1 MSHAAIVFLLAA
13 TVALV
18 PLASR
23 LGLGAAMAYLAAG
36 VVAGPH
42 ALGLLSD
49 PASLAHAAEFGV
61 VIMLFVIGLELRPR
75 ELWRLRGPLVALGG
89 AQVVGT
95 TALLFLVSWAFGLEW
110 RTALAIGAA
119 LAMSSTALALPAL
132 KERGL
137 GAGPTGH
144 GALSILLFQ
153 DIAVIPLLA
162 LLPMLAPGVVQE
174 AVQGHS
180 VLDALPVAAR
190 TPAALAILALALVAT
205 QWGAKHVFRWLAR
218 SRQHE
223 TMTAMALLL
232 VAGIALV
239 AGSVGLSAALGAFL
253 GGVLLAD
260 SEYRHE
266 IEADLEPFRGLF
278 LGFFFATV
286 GAGLNLPLL
295 AGRPLEVVVLAL
307 GIFALKGV
315 VLLLLATTARMP
327 VSDRIPLALGLA
339 QVGEFAF
346 VLLGLSKGLGI
357 VDPAL
362 AELLG
367 GAVAVSMPLTP
378 IALAIWWST
387 MRRNLSEPSASE
399 GAVPEEIP
407 SSDAPVLLA
416 GFGRMGSMVG
426 RVLKS
431 QGVEVSVLDLD
442 PGQIAQMRRIGLSPH
457 FGDARRPELL
467 QAAGLAKARLLV
479 VAVDDEGDALEIVE
493 TAREIRPGI
502 PVLVR
507 VRDHRGAYRAIGTEN
522 VVPFRETFGTAMDIA
537 RSALNLLGWR
547 EARSHRAVELFR
559 RHNEQSLRE
568 LAALDEGSADWLR
581 ALRTRVDEAATLVR
595 DEPDARHV
603 LDRAWDNESLR
614 AEATGRGR

>member
-1 MSHAAIVFLLAA
+1 MSLLAIVFLLGA

-23 LGLGAAMAYLAAG
+23 LGLGAAMAYLLAG
-36 VVAGPH
+36 VIAGPH
-42 ALGLLSD
+42 VLGLLAD

-61 VIMLFVIGLELRPR
+61 VIMLFLIGLELRPR

-95 TALLFLVSWAFGLEW
+95 SALLFVVAWVLGLEV
-110 RTALAIGAA
+110 RTALAIGVAM
-119 LAMSSTALALPAL
+119 AMSSTALALPAL

-137 GAGPTGH
+137 GGGPAGN

-162 LLPMLAPGVVQE
+162 LLPLLAPGAVTE

-180 VLDALPVAAR
+180 LLEAFPSAAR
-190 TPAALAILALALVAT
+190 TPVGIAVLAAVLAAT

-232 VAGIALV
+232 VSGIALV

-260 SEYRHE
+260 SEYLHE

-295 AGRPLEVVVLAL
+295 ASKPLQAL
-307 GIFALKGV
+307 GIALAIFAFKGA
-315 VLLLLATTARMP
+315 VLLFLATSARMP
-327 VSDRIPLALGLA
+327 KSDRLPLALGLA

-357 VDPAL
+357 VDADL

-367 GAVAVSMPLTP
+367 GAVALSMPLTP
-378 IALAIWWST
+378 VALAVWWSRR
-387 MRRNLSEPSASE
+387 RRNLSESKSVE
-399 GAVPEEIP
+399 TGIPEEIP
-407 SSDAPVLLA
+407 ASEAPVLLA
-416 GFGRMGSMVG
+416 GYGRLGSMVG

-431 QGVEVSVLDLD
+431 QGIGVTVLDLD
-442 PGQIAQMRRIGLSPH
+442 PGQVAQMRRLGLSPH
-457 FGDARRPELL
+457 FGDARRAELL
-467 QAAGLAKARLLV
+467 KVAGLATARLLV
-479 VAVDDEGDALEIVE
+479 VAVDDQGDALEIVE
-493 TAREIRPGI
+493 TARKLRPDI
-502 PVLVR
+502 PVLLR
-507 VRDHRGAYRAIGTEN
+507 VRDHRGAYGALRTEN
-522 VVPFRETFGTAMDIA
+522 VMPFRETVGTALDIA
-537 RSALNLLGWR
+537 RTALSRLGWR
-547 EARSHRAVELFR
+547 EARAHRAVELFR
-559 RHNEQSLRE
+559 RHNEQSVRD
-568 LAALDEGSADWLR
+568 LAVLDEGSADWLQL
-581 ALRTRVDEAATLVR
+581 LRTRIDEAAHLVK
-595 DEPDARHV
+595 DGSEAGHV

-614 AEATGRGR
+614 AEATGRKG